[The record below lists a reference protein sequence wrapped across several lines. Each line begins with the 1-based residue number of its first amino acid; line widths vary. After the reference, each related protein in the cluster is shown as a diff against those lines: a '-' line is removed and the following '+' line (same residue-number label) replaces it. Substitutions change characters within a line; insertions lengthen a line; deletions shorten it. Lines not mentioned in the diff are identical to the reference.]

1 VSPTYGILM
10 VMQPAQN
17 VSLSNYSTM
26 RLGGVADYLQDIHS
40 REQLTE
46 AYNWALERSLPVI
59 MIGGGSNIYW
69 RDDGFRGLVLV
80 NKIMGYDDVTEPD
93 GSHLVTAGAGE
104 PWDSVVARTVHA
116 GLTGIEALS
125 LIPGSTGGT
134 PVQNV
139 GAYGQQI
146 ARVLVHLEAFDTQTK
161 QFVTIAA
168 KDCGFS
174 YRDSRFKSADRG
186 RFFITSITLRLHA
199 GNPMPPY
206 YIAVQ
211 EYLKQYP
218 VDTAIT
224 PAVLRDVV
232 IAIRKTKLPDPAE
245 VANNG
250 SFFANPIVS
259 EAQARD
265 LEARFPGIPCWPGE
279 AGTFKI
285 PAAWLIEH
293 VGLKGVHD
301 SETGMA
307 TWHNHAL
314 VLVNEHAHSTNDLL
328 RFKQKIVAAV
338 EEKFGLTLQQEP
350 ELLPHQ
356 A

>member
-1 VSPTYGILM
+1 
-10 VMQPAQN
+10 MQPTHN

-40 REQLTE
+40 KEELVA
-46 AYNWALERSLPVI
+46 AYDWALERKLPII
-59 MIGGGSNIYW
+59 MIGGGSNVYW

-80 NKIMGYDDVTEPD
+80 NKIMGYEDKTEPD
-93 GSHLVTAGAGE
+93 GSHLITAGAGE
-104 PWDSVVARTVHA
+104 PWDGVVARTVQA

-125 LIPGSTGGT
+125 MIPGSTGGT
-134 PVQNV
+134 PIQNV

-146 ARVLVHLEAFDTQTK
+146 ARVLESLEAFDTHTK
-161 QFVTIAA
+161 QFVTIDG
-168 KDCGFS
+168 KDCAFS
-174 YRDSRFKSADRG
+174 YRDSRFKSTDRG
-186 RFFITSITLRLHA
+186 RFFITSITLRLHV

-218 VDTAIT
+218 VDSAIT

-232 IAIRKTKLPDPAE
+232 IAIRKVKLPDPSE

-259 EAQARD
+259 EKEAQN
-265 LEARFPGIPCWPGE
+265 LQERFPDIPCWPGE
-279 AGTFKI
+279 NGTFKI
-285 PAAWLIEH
+285 PAAWLIEQ
-293 VGLKGVHD
+293 VGLKGYHD
-301 SETGMA
+301 DETGMA

-314 VLVNEHAHSTNDLL
+314 VLVNEHAHSTDDLL
-328 RFKQKIVAAV
+328 KFKQKIVGAV
-338 EEKFGLTLQQEP
+338 EEKFGITLHQEP
-350 ELLPHQ
+350 ELLPI